1 MLGMVLLQSP
11 GVVFAQTPLS
21 VVGVM
26 SSAQR
31 DVPRAALIRCAW
43 PDTVGATH
51 LVFEGESACGRYTLD
66 GVDGASATVRDDVTG
81 TSRTFELSTGAA
93 TPAER
98 RTGVSSSTLDPS
110 SPSFAVSM
118 STDRVQ
124 VRMSRSQLGA
134 SLSALPTWLAGTVV
148 RPVTI
153 TTPAGPR
160 VEGFELRA
168 LPSQGL
174 MADLGLRDGDVLL
187 ELNGARVTGLAMVGG
202 AAQGLLASGHATA
215 LVRRGESHMLF
226 VVDAE

>member
-1 MLGMVLLQSP
+1 MLGMVLLQSL
-11 GVVFAQTPLS
+11 GVVSAQTPLS

-31 DVPRAALIRCAW
+31 DVPQAALIRCAW
-43 PDTVGATH
+43 PDAVGATH
-51 LVFEGESACGRYTLD
+51 LVFEGDSACGRYTLD
-66 GVDGASATVRDDVTG
+66 VVDGASATVRDGVTG
-81 TSRTFELSTGAA
+81 TSQTFELSTAA

-98 RTGVSSSTLDPS
+98 RTGASSSTPDPS

-134 SLSALPTWLAGTVV
+134 SLLDLPAWLAGTVV